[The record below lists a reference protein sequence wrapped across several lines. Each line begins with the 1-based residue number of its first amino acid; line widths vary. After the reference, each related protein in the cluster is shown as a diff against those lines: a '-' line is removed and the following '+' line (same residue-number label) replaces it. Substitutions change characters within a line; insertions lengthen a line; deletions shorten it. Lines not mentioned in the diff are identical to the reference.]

1 MKRSTIGIIAG
12 LVILALWAISSY
24 NGMVNEE
31 ENVNQAWGN
40 VETTYQRRMDL
51 IPNLVNIVKG
61 QANYEAETLQ
71 KVIEARS
78 KATAINLNV
87 EDLTEENMKKF
98 QAAQGE
104 LSSALNKLMAV
115 TEAYPELKANE
126 GFMNLQ
132 SQLEGTENR
141 INEARKKFNEV
152 VTVYNKKVRQFPGSI
167 FAGIFGFQTKSQF
180 AAEAGAEKAPEV
192 KF

>member
-1 MKRSTIGIIAG
+1 MKRSTIGLIAG

-31 ENVNQAWGN
+31 ENVNLAWSN
-40 VETTYQRRMDL
+40 VQTTYQRRMDL

-61 QANYEAETLQ
+61 QANYETETLQ
-71 KVIEARS
+71 KVIEARA

-87 EDLTEENMKKF
+87 EDLNEENMKKF

-115 TEAYPELKANE
+115 TEAYPELKAHE

-141 INEARKKFNEV
+141 ITEARKKFNDV

-180 AAEAGAEKAPEV
+180 AAEAGAERAPEV

>member
-1 MKRSTIGIIAG
+1 MKKSTIGIIAG
-12 LVILALWAISSY
+12 LAVLVLWAISSY
-24 NGMVNEE
+24 NGLVSSEE
-31 ENVNQAWGN
+31 EVNKAWSN
-40 VETTYQRRMDL
+40 VETAYQRRLDL

-61 QANYEAETLQ
+61 QANYESETLQ

-78 KATAINLNV
+78 KATAINLTV
-87 EDLTEENMKKF
+87 DDLSEENMKKL

-126 GFMNLQ
+126 GFMKLQ
-132 SQLEGTENR
+132 DQLEGTENR
-141 INEARKKFNEV
+141 ITEVRKKYNEIA
-152 VTVYNKKVRQFPGSI
+152 TEYNKDVRRFPGSI
-167 FAGIFGFQTKSQF
+167 FAGIFGFRTKAQF